1 MGRSAVAIG
10 RWADGP
16 MGRCG
21 DAAMRRCGDGQVGS
35 VDRRLPITVI
45 GRGDASSFGVN
56 GVFARGPCV
65 TGVPMRIGGRLG
77 TDPTAGHLR
86 HLRHLRL
93 HLHRVHDVPPRVS
106 IPLPPPFGSDPASNL
121 NGAFVMAVAVQLQCR
136 GLQRPSVSLRDRRRS
151 GLPSLARPHSDAIR
165 HAFQSAHR
173 AGCTQFSQRGSR
185 ERSESSRS
193 LRSASR
199 PASRPGVT
207 LSLEFPP
214 DVF

>member
-1 MGRSAVAIG
+1 MGRSAGGQVGRSAGGQVG
-10 RWADGP
+10 RWA
-16 MGRCG
+16 GR
-21 DAAMRRCGDGQVGS
+21 
-35 VDRRLPITVI
+35 VDRQTTADNGDRE
-45 GRGDASSFGVN
+45 GDASSFGGN
-56 GVFARGPCV
+56 GVFVQGPCV

-77 TDPTAGHLR
+77 TDPTAGHVLR
-86 HLRHLRL
+86 
-93 HLHRVHDVPPRVS
+93 LHRVHDVPPRVS

-151 GLPSLARPHSDAIR
+151 GFPSLARPHSDAIR